1 MSHEKSSLD
10 RHGNTIL
17 FEIDPDRGGVVYM
30 GENNLTMDDYTAIQ
44 NKKRTNSAPAVEAAK
59 IFLTENMPEGRRP
72 AKELMDLASAMN
84 ISERSL
90 RRARGELGIVVKKTK
105 EFPPRSVWIL
115 PGHIED
121 EP

>member
-1 MSHEKSSLD
+1 
-10 RHGNTIL
+10 
-17 FEIDPDRGGVVYM
+17 
-30 GENNLTMDDYTAIQ
+30 
-44 NKKRTNSAPAVEAAK
+44 
-59 IFLTENMPEGRRP
+59 
-72 AKELMDLASAMN
+72 MDLASAMN

>member
-1 MSHEKSSLD
+1 
-10 RHGNTIL
+10 
-17 FEIDPDRGGVVYM
+17 M

-84 ISERSL
+84 ISEGSL
-90 RRARGELGIVVKKTK
+90 RRARGELGIVSRK
-105 EFPPRSVWIL
+105 EDSFPFRSVWIL